1 MSMAPDA
8 LVFVVDDDDGVRA
21 AIEGL
26 LRSAG
31 LRTEAFGSPREF
43 LARPR
48 PAGPACAIL
57 DVKMPGLS
65 GLDVQRAL
73 AAAGVDLPIIFVT
86 AHGDIPMT
94 VEAMK
99 AGALEFLQKP
109 FEDAAL
115 LAAVEQ
121 ALARDRAARAARDER
136 AALRARYDALTPR
149 EREVMALVVAGRL
162 NKQIAAD
169 LGTSEITVKVHRGK
183 LMRKMQAGSVAE
195 LVTLAAKLGVGTP
208 PMR

>member
-1 MSMAPDA
+1 VSAPGDA
-8 LVFVVDDDDGVRA
+8 TVFVVDDDAGMRA
-21 AIEGL
+21 AIQGL

-31 LRTEAFGSPREF
+31 LRAEAFASPQEF

-48 PAGPACAIL
+48 PDGPACAVL
-57 DVKMPGLS
+57 DVRMPGLS
-65 GLDVQRAL
+65 GLEVQRAL
-73 AAAGVDLPIIFVT
+73 VEAGRGLPIIFVT

-94 VEAMK
+94 VQAMK
-99 AGALEFLQKP
+99 AGALEFLEKP
-109 FEDAAL
+109 FRDDAL

-121 ALARDRAARAARDER
+121 ALAHDRAACAARGELAAVRER
-136 AALRARYDALTPR
+136 YAALTAR

-183 LMRKMQAGSVAE
+183 LMRKMQAGSLAE
-195 LVTLAAKLGVGTP
+195 LVTLASKLDLP
-208 PMR
+208 AR

>member
-1 MSMAPDA
+1 VSPPSDEV
-8 LVFVVDDDDGVRA
+8 VFVVDDDAGMRA
-21 AIEGL
+21 AVQGL

-31 LRTEAFGSPREF
+31 LQAEVFASPREF
-43 LARPR
+43 LATAR
-48 PAGPACAIL
+48 PAGPACAVL

-65 GLDVQRAL
+65 GLEVQRAL
-73 AAAGVDLPIIFVT
+73 AEAGVELPIIFIT

-94 VEAMK
+94 VQAIK
-99 AGALEFLQKP
+99 AGALEFLEKP
-109 FEDAAL
+109 FQDSEL

-121 ALARDRAARAARDER
+121 ALARDRAAQSARREL
-136 AALRARYDALTPR
+136 AALRARHEALTPR

-195 LVTLAAKLGVGTP
+195 LVTMAARLRDLASPA
-208 PMR
+208 R